1 MRVVSVLAV
10 TAALLLQLAACGG
23 SDDGSSTAVTG
34 ETETGAKAVAAEAP
48 EQAATGD
55 WAELKRFAGPAA
67 DELIIPRGPSPDHVV
82 IRDLE
87 VGNGPPIE
95 AGDNFYSR
103 YVSFD
108 YEDEDVVEPLPEEP
122 SKPITWLDA
131 GSLNWGTGDR
141 VPGWEPG
148 LKGIRA
154 GGLRELIV
162 PSHLAYENG
171 VRVYL
176 VKVTKIEPQ

>member
-1 MRVVSVLAV
+1 MPMRVLSVLAV

-23 SDDGSSTAVTG
+23 SSTGVAG
-34 ETETGAKAVAAEAP
+34 ETENEAPAVAAEAP
-48 EQAATGD
+48 EQAATGS
-55 WAELKRFAGPAA
+55 WAELKRYAGPNA
-67 DELIIPRGPSPDHVV
+67 DKLIIPRGPSPDHVV

-95 AGDNFYSR
+95 AGDVFYSR

-108 YEDEDVVEPLPEEP
+108 YENEEIDEPLPGEGTGRP
-122 SKPITWLDA
+122 PWVDA
-131 GSLNWGTGDR
+131 GSLKWGTGER

-162 PSHLAYENG
+162 PSRLAYENG

-176 VKVTKIEPQ
+176 VKVTKIRP